1 MNINSQVLSFGMT
14 PQARFNELESQVT
27 KITLNRQGGKPF
39 NDAIK
44 DVADDLAYDTYDKR
58 VKNGGEDSPEFAQ
71 NDWVTAFDKVMA
83 AYKKIRGS
91 IIARS
96 NWQMPKEGGEYY
108 DKADKARLR
117 KEALELLA

>member
-1 MNINSQVLSFGMT
+1 MNINSQALTFGMS

-27 KITLNRQGGKPF
+27 KITYNRQGGKPF

-44 DVADDLAYDTYDKR
+44 EVADDLAYDSYEKR
-58 VKNGGEDSPEFAQ
+58 IKTGGEDSPELTQ
-71 NDWVTAFDKVMA
+71 NDWTNAFDKVMT

-96 NWQMPKEGGEYY
+96 DWQMPKEGGEHY
-108 DKADKARLR
+108 DKADKTRLR
-117 KEALELLA
+117 KEALKLLA